1 MITLRPV
8 ILNTVDR
15 QLGLQAKSSKSGLK
29 RQQWSRSSAIYSPE
43 VVHLPEANRKAA
55 YRTQKIIKM
64 KQTPIIGIFRPT
76 MGVNLINRPLCKD
89 LVELTQFSRNY
100 IPFFNYERISL
111 KIKGMTPIECRNHTL
126 IA

>member
-1 MITLRPV
+1 MIC
-8 ILNTVDR
+8 
-15 QLGLQAKSSKSGLK
+15 
-29 RQQWSRSSAIYSPE
+29 
-43 VVHLPEANRKAA
+43 LPEANRKAA

-64 KQTPIIGIFRPT
+64 KRTPIIGRKCPI
-76 MGVNLINRPLCKD
+76 MGVHFINRPLCKD

-111 KIKGMTPIECRNHTL
+111 KIKGITPIECRNHTL